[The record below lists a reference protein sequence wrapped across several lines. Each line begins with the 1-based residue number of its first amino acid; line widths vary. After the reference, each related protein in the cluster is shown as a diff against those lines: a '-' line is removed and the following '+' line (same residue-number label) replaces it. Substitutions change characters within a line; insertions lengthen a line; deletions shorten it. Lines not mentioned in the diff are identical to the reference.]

1 MAPGASRL
9 YMHEVIHIVGAGAQ
23 GYMEMNK
30 EWAATRPGRGGNR
43 LVGTWASVGAT
54 GNWPEVVNLWELT
67 LEDWYGMLDRAYIHR
82 EANAHL
88 ADWWSRALQYRS
100 GGVDRML
107 VPAPWS
113 PSLDDLRGRAVRGV
127 LFLQEVSAVR
137 AGTASDYLAAM
148 EREWLPVLRRLGLEV
163 VGAFEG
169 LMTDTEVVVLWA
181 APGLDAYRGY
191 LEHRLADPGFAA
203 WRRRAREFVTGWRE
217 TLWHPAPG
225 TPLSGV

>member
-1 MAPGASRL
+1 MR
-9 YMHEVIHIVGAGAQ
+9 AGA
-23 GYMEMNK
+23 
-30 EWAATRPGRGGNR
+30 
-43 LVGTWASVGAT
+43 
-54 GNWPEVVNLWELT
+54 
-67 LEDWYGMLDRAYIHR
+67 
-82 EANAHL
+82 
-88 ADWWSRALQYRS
+88 
-100 GGVDRML
+100 
-107 VPAPWS
+107 
-113 PSLDDLRGRAVRGV
+113 
-127 LFLQEVSAVR
+127 
-137 AGTASDYLAAM
+137 ASDYLAAM